1 MDTGPLSY
9 QLGFD
14 GFIWFMGVVEALD
27 DPLKVGRCKM
37 RIFGHHDKD
46 TDSLSTNDLPW
57 AYPLV
62 PVTAASASPNYR
74 EGDWVI
80 GFFLDSRLAQQ
91 PIIFGV
97 LPAIAQP

>member
-1 MDTGPLSY
+1 METGPLSY

-27 DPLKVGRCKM
+27 DPLKVGRCKI
-37 RIFGHHDKD
+37 RIFGWHDKD
-46 TDSLSTNDLPW
+46 TDSLSTTDLPW

-62 PVTAASASPNYR
+62 PVTAAAALPNYR
-74 EGDWVI
+74 IGDWVV
-80 GFFLDSRLAQQ
+80 GFFLDSRLGQQ
-91 PIIFGV
+91 PIIIGV